1 MRVDEHK
8 LTGLFSSAVR
18 DTPPASFDVRDVA
31 AAAAAGKRATVRRR
45 TWIIGGGGFVV
56 AFLAVGLVLGGGNL
70 GDALRGTSSASAGS
84 AGGQSTVG
92 NNLAPRASG
101 GLAQQVPG
109 NGTHF
114 PTATPL
120 QGGGA
125 GGGVGPGGADSTP
138 GGCGPTDGKL
148 AVALANEL
156 SSVGAP
162 PQAIPAS
169 VGCPAGSRV
178 AAYLVHDGSDVGYIV
193 AVVTPRGQPSAGDT
207 ANGSARAVEPTSD
220 GRQVTVL
227 SVPSSASTPA
237 PLSGGLIGFAFDL
250 ALKV

>member
-8 LTGLFSSAVR
+8 LTGLFQSAVR
-18 DTPPASFDVRDVA
+18 DAPPASFDVRDVA
-31 AAAAAGKRATVRRR
+31 MAARAAKRATMRRR
-45 TWIIGGGGFVV
+45 TWIIGGTGFVV
-56 AFLAVGLVLGGGNL
+56 VFLGVGLVLGGGTL
-70 GDALRGTSSASAGS
+70 GDALRGTSNSSAA
-84 AGGQSTVG
+84 GQSTVG
-92 NNLAPRASG
+92 NNLAPRVSG
-101 GLAQQVPG
+101 GQAQRVPG
-109 NGTHF
+109 NGTGF

-120 QGGGA
+120 QGGG
-125 GGGVGPGGADSTP
+125 GGGKVGPGADGTP

-162 PQAIPAS
+162 PQAVPAS
-169 VGCPAGSRV
+169 VGCPAGSRA

-193 AVVTPRGQPSAGDT
+193 AVITPRGAPTAGD
-207 ANGSARAVEPTSD
+207 ALNGSARAVQPTSD

-250 ALKV
+250 ASRV